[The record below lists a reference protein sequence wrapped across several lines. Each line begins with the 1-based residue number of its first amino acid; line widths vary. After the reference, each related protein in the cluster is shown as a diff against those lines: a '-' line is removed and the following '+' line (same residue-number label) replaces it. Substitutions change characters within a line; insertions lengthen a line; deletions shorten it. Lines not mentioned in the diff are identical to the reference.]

1 MRLLGLDYGAQRIGV
16 AVADSQSRLA
26 RPHGVI
32 RHKGWGPDARQVKAL
47 MEETGARAVVLG
59 LPRNMDGSLG
69 PQAREAQGFG
79 ERLVQEGVT
88 VLYQDERLSSFEAEE
103 AMRAAGLGSRRIR
116 EKVDQTAACVIL
128 ERYLDSLGYNE

>member
-1 MRLLGLDYGAQRIGV
+1 MRILALDHGTVRIGV
-16 AVADSQSRLA
+16 AVSDEMKLFAAPLEFIPATPPAGVMERL
-26 RPHGVI
+26 
-32 RHKGWGPDARQVKAL
+32 RQLIQEKDVEL
-47 MEETGARAVVLG
+47 IVLG